1 MNKGHL
7 AYYVS
12 LLLAWAFY
20 AYFAFQ
26 STATKTAYDLGSGP
40 VEGQVLALVL
50 ILTNGLIWFIALYG
64 ALRLRSYVQA
74 ILSTP
79 DGSGFARIDTGLF
92 MLVMSLILPSFLG
105 SVLRAT
111 TSIPGLIQPL
121 TLATNYSYTVLP
133 FFAFGIIYLGTTRLT
148 KLVNHAPLSFAQKSL
163 FLIPLVAFTPLYFWL
178 TFTIPSVNAV
188 FQLSDALIILTVLLP
203 ALLAWVFGILAS
215 VNLQFY
221 AKEVPGIIYK
231 RSAGL
236 LVRGVLFLT
245 VGTMFFLIMSSLSP
259 HLSYVGAGELLA
271 IVHLFRGIIGLGFLF
286 VAQGAK
292 KLAKLEGDAP

>member
-1 MNKGHL
+1 MKKGHL
-7 AYYVS
+7 DYYVS

-26 STATKTAYDLGSGP
+26 YTATKTAYDLGSGP

-148 KLVNHAPLSFAQKSL
+148 KLVNRAPLSFA
-163 FLIPLVAFTPLYFWL
+163 
-178 TFTIPSVNAV
+178 
-188 FQLSDALIILTVLLP
+188 
-203 ALLAWVFGILAS
+203 
-215 VNLQFY
+215 
-221 AKEVPGIIYK
+221 
-231 RSAGL
+231 
-236 LVRGVLFLT
+236 
-245 VGTMFFLIMSSLSP
+245 
-259 HLSYVGAGELLA
+259 
-271 IVHLFRGIIGLGFLF
+271 
-286 VAQGAK
+286 
-292 KLAKLEGDAP
+292 